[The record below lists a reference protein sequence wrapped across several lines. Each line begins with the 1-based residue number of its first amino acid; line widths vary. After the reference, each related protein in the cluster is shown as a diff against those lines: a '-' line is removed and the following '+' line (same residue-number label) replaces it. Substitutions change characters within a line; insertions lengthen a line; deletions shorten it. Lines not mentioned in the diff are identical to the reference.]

1 MATLLTPLPAQALP
15 RDAAPLA
22 AGAGIGA
29 VSLPWAACR
38 DAQVREQWSRL
49 AARAGE
55 PNPFFE
61 WWYMLPSLEAL
72 DPAGEVRLV
81 VVERDGEW
89 LGLLPVAAALRY
101 YGHPV
106 PHLRAW
112 LHDNAF
118 MGGPLIARG
127 HETEVWTALLA
138 HLDGTAGRGL
148 FLHLAGL
155 DLAGP
160 GYRALVAVA
169 DGQRRRQALVHREDR
184 AMLCSAL
191 TPEAYLEA
199 ALSGKKRKE
208 LRRQHARL
216 SEQGTVSVVR
226 QRDAAGIDEW
236 LAAFLALELA
246 GWKGLAGSALA
257 CAPET
262 TRLFT
267 TALREAAALGRLER
281 LTLALDG
288 APIAMLATF
297 LAGEGAFSYKTA
309 FDERFARFS
318 PGVLLQRE
326 NLALL
331 DDPDLAWCDSCAA
344 ADHPMIDHLWRER
357 RAIGRVSVAIGGA
370 LRRAAF
376 RVFLTAELTRSGATA
391 ARARVAAPVGEPA

>member
-1 MATLLTPLPAQALP
+1 MATLITPFPAQALP

-29 VSLPWAACR
+29 VSLPGAACR

-89 LGLLPVAAALRY
+89 LGLLPVAAAQRY

-160 GYRALVAVA
+160 GYRALV
-169 DGQRRRQALVHREDR
+169 
-184 AMLCSAL
+184 
-191 TPEAYLEA
+191 
-199 ALSGKKRKE
+199 
-208 LRRQHARL
+208 
-216 SEQGTVSVVR
+216 
-226 QRDAAGIDEW
+226 
-236 LAAFLALELA
+236 
-246 GWKGLAGSALA
+246 
-257 CAPET
+257 
-262 TRLFT
+262 
-267 TALREAAALGRLER
+267 
-281 LTLALDG
+281 
-288 APIAMLATF
+288 
-297 LAGEGAFSYKTA
+297 
-309 FDERFARFS
+309 
-318 PGVLLQRE
+318 
-326 NLALL
+326 
-331 DDPDLAWCDSCAA
+331 
-344 ADHPMIDHLWRER
+344 
-357 RAIGRVSVAIGGA
+357 
-370 LRRAAF
+370 
-376 RVFLTAELTRSGATA
+376 
-391 ARARVAAPVGEPA
+391 